1 MIRTCHQLTLRKHT
15 QNFCYPLECLLYQG
29 LDSQKQKKKKT
40 PLPIHK
46 LYVCSQKWDLSSQ
59 KSSPCGAKLQEERR
73 FQTM

>member
-1 MIRTCHQLTLRKHT
+1 MISGT
-15 QNFCYPLECLLYQG
+15 G
-29 LDSQKQKKKKT
+29 LPKAKKKKT